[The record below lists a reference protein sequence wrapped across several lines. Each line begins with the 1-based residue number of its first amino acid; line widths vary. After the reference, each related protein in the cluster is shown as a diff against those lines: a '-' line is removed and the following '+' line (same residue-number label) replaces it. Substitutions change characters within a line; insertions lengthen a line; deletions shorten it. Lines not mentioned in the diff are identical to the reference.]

1 MASRAADRAAMLAGA
16 AVASRSAYPWPSA
29 LLAAG
34 VNWAEA
40 RGGQGGE
47 DAGMIADRVW
57 YALASG
63 QARADQVGGA
73 PVAAG
78 GEQVAGGFVVGG
90 VLVDDFAGGGVDGQP
105 SALEADWLGAS
116 AGRGDHLPPAREV
129 GLCCAG

>member
-1 MASRAADRAAMLAGA
+1 
-16 AVASRSAYPWPSA
+16 
-29 LLAAG
+29 
-34 VNWAEA
+34 
-40 RGGQGGE
+40 
-47 DAGMIADRVW
+47 MIADRVW

-63 QARADQVGGA
+63 QASEDQVVGVPAIDVRAGWASGGA